1 MIRQW
6 MFFYWA
12 NQVAIVTNTIFF
24 SYYFMPINSW
34 FIMPCII
41 VGALCMAPVFFAFT
55 LWSPIKNQGICHLF
69 LRRLFFKKISMSL
82 SVTLVGF
89 AWAWWGGGMAILGG
103 SVVASILGN
112 IVFWMVKRHELS
124 AVLPDIA
131 ATRKTHAARMECA
144 PTAVSI
150 SGIAHSYCGD
160 VMLSI
165 SETGFSPLPNPDQ
178 FMASTVSTVDVRHH
192 DSFNPASGLPMVISV
207 FDSQGNVYGTNS
219 ANGEY

>member
-12 NQVAIVTNTIFF
+12 NHVAIVANAVCF
-24 SYYFMPINSW
+24 SCYFMPIDSW
-34 FIMPCII
+34 FIMPCLI
-41 VGALCMAPVFFAFT
+41 VGALCMVPVFFSFI
-55 LWSPIKNQGICHLF
+55 LWPSIKNKGICHLF
-69 LRRLFFKKISMSL
+69 LRQLFFKKISASL
-82 SVTLVGF
+82 SVTLLGF

-131 ATRKTHAARMECA
+131 AARQTHAARMECA
-144 PTAVSI
+144 PVADSI
-150 SGIAHSYCGD
+150 SGVGYSYCGD
-160 VMLSI
+160 VMSSI
-165 SETGFSPLPNPDQ
+165 SETSFSPLTNPAQ
-178 FMASTVSTVDVRHH
+178 FMTSTVSTVDVRHH
-192 DSFNPASGLPMVISV
+192 DSFNPASGLPMVNSA

-219 ANGEY
+219 ANNGY